1 VHELARE
8 LGLSAKAVLSALV
21 GLGVHVKSASSTVE
35 AAVAAELRRTL
46 GQPPATFLTG
56 SPPLRHSTWRAGAVR
71 PSAHPDTIIN
81 IDRLK
86 RAFPVAA
93 EHQDSLVALGSQ
105 FLHTTPCKIS
115 GFEECYV
122 ALVRFSGAIESAFGL
137 TREVLFFYS
146 PYRDLQ
152 IRTFRVAKQVLAS
165 QPREVTPDIIFF
177 SAPDVRLREKLD
189 DWSSGSLLAIP
200 LELPV
205 NDDALTF
212 ISTLRDYIF
221 SRDLFYETTPVR
233 GERFFGRRRLLQSL
247 RDDVQN
253 QRVTGL
259 FGLRKSGKTSV
270 LSELARNL
278 SGPTTMVVLRD
289 LESLPSPPADPVPDL
304 LRELV
309 GDLLAELRS
318 RHLRIEELASV
329 STELNLSSFKTGFQ
343 AILRELDQ
351 SDVTVV
357 LLLDEIEYLTPSDR
371 IDIIEGDLTSVA
383 QLLGVLRSLVQ
394 ENANFTFLLS
404 GLTSAIIENGRL
416 YGRPNPLF
424 SWAKANFLSPF
435 ERHEADD
442 LALSVGQKM
451 GITIEKGALE
461 ALFEASGGH
470 AFLYRHLASRVVSE
484 LPIDVFQRNI
494 RRSDVLRALPDWRL
508 VVAGNMKEML
518 DHVKRYYPDEAYLL
532 EVLRFE
538 PESFDT
544 IADDAPL
551 ALGHL
556 INLGLVERTGHEY
569 ELTPVLQML

>member
-1 VHELARE
+1 
-8 LGLSAKAVLSALV
+8 
-21 GLGVHVKSASSTVE
+21 
-35 AAVAAELRRTL
+35 
-46 GQPPATFLTG
+46 
-56 SPPLRHSTWRAGAVR
+56 
-71 PSAHPDTIIN
+71 
-81 IDRLK
+81 
-86 RAFPVAA
+86 
-93 EHQDSLVALGSQ
+93 
-105 FLHTTPCKIS
+105 
-115 GFEECYV
+115 
-122 ALVRFSGAIESAFGL
+122 
-137 TREVLFFYS
+137 
-146 PYRDLQ
+146 
-152 IRTFRVAKQVLAS
+152 
-165 QPREVTPDIIFF
+165 
-177 SAPDVRLREKLD
+177 
-189 DWSSGSLLAIP
+189 
-200 LELPV
+200 
-205 NDDALTF
+205 
-212 ISTLRDYIF
+212 
-221 SRDLFYETTPVR
+221 
-233 GERFFGRRRLLQSL
+233 
-247 RDDVQN
+247 
-253 QRVTGL
+253 
-259 FGLRKSGKTSV
+259 
-270 LSELARNL
+270 
-278 SGPTTMVVLRD
+278 
-289 LESLPSPPADPVPDL
+289 
-304 LRELV
+304 
-309 GDLLAELRS
+309 
-318 RHLRIEELASV
+318 LASV